1 MSCNLKK
8 MKIGCFAYLQNKRL
22 LLNTLHYSQLKFF
35 NLQKNLKFNLSNLTN
50 FRFLFTGGG
59 ESGDS
64 DCDSEP
70 GLLLK
75 RKQRRARTT
84 FTAEQLETLERYFE
98 KTQYPDVYT
107 REELAQK

>member
-1 MSCNLKK
+1 MFVCAHGILKISLYTQ
-8 MKIGCFAYLQNKRL
+8 KI
-22 LLNTLHYSQLKFF
+22 LKLIIFF
-35 NLQKNLKFNLSNLTN
+35 I
-50 FRFLFTGGG
+50 GGQH
-59 ESGDS
+59 SDDS

>member
-1 MSCNLKK
+1 MFERFCGMRGGFLRK
-8 MKIGCFAYLQNKRL
+8 YLGHYQFEIDTNKR
-22 LLNTLHYSQLKFF
+22 
-35 NLQKNLKFNLSNLTN
+35 KNKLYFE
-50 FRFLFTGGG
+50 FIAGGQD
-59 ESGDS
+59 SGDS

-84 FTAEQLETLERYFE
+84 FTAEQLEILERYFE

>member
-1 MSCNLKK
+1 MLLCATASLNVPMILWNAQALNCRVFFS
-8 MKIGCFAYLQNKRL
+8 GGQN
-22 LLNTLHYSQLKFF
+22 SD
-35 NLQKNLKFNLSNLTN
+35 
-50 FRFLFTGGG
+50 
-59 ESGDS
+59 DS

>member
-1 MSCNLKK
+1 MSSANLVFIAKK
-8 MKIGCFAYLQNKRL
+8 PPTLFFFCKIILILFLKI
-22 LLNTLHYSQLKFF
+22 NTKYNIYF
-35 NLQKNLKFNLSNLTN
+35 
-50 FRFLFTGGG
+50 FTGGQH
-59 ESGDS
+59 SDDS

>member
-1 MSCNLKK
+1 MT
-8 MKIGCFAYLQNKRL
+8 A
-22 LLNTLHYSQLKFF
+22 
-35 NLQKNLKFNLSNLTN
+35 KFNQVKPISTFINLS
-50 FRFLFTGGG
+50 FLFTGGD
-59 ESGDS
+59 GDS

-75 RKQRRARTT
+75 RKHRRARTT

>member
-1 MSCNLKK
+1 MFSYHFITKCVFFQF
-8 MKIGCFAYLQNKRL
+8 IGG
-22 LLNTLHYSQLKFF
+22 HISD
-35 NLQKNLKFNLSNLTN
+35 
-50 FRFLFTGGG
+50 
-59 ESGDS
+59 DS

-70 GLLLK
+70 GLTLK

-84 FTAEQLETLERYFE
+84 FTAEQLEMLERYFE

>member
-1 MSCNLKK
+1 M
-8 MKIGCFAYLQNKRL
+8 
-22 LLNTLHYSQLKFF
+22 
-35 NLQKNLKFNLSNLTN
+35 KFNLLTSIN
-50 FRFLFTGGG
+50 VSFLFTGGG

>member
-1 MSCNLKK
+1 MFSTNFYKTDV
-8 MKIGCFAYLQNKRL
+8 ISTFI
-22 LLNTLHYSQLKFF
+22 
-35 NLQKNLKFNLSNLTN
+35 NLS
-50 FRFLFTGGG
+50 FLFTGGD
-59 ESGDS
+59 GDS

-75 RKQRRARTT
+75 RKHRRARTT

>member
-1 MSCNLKK
+1 M
-8 MKIGCFAYLQNKRL
+8 
-22 LLNTLHYSQLKFF
+22 
-35 NLQKNLKFNLSNLTN
+35 QKNTN
-50 FRFLFTGGG
+50 FSFCKIIIYFLKINTKYTNIYFFTGGQH
-59 ESGDS
+59 SDDS

>member
-1 MSCNLKK
+1 MKFRENAFLNLKFK
-8 MKIGCFAYLQNKRL
+8 NYVFF
-22 LLNTLHYSQLKFF
+22 LKPGI
-35 NLQKNLKFNLSNLTN
+35 QKTIHLKHMKFNLSTTINLS
-50 FRFLFTGGG
+50 FLFTGGG

>member
-1 MSCNLKK
+1 M
-8 MKIGCFAYLQNKRL
+8 A
-22 LLNTLHYSQLKFF
+22 LLNAFVRHQRR
-35 NLQKNLKFNLSNLTN
+35 LSKCSNDFVECNTKV
-50 FRFLFTGGG
+50 FLLAGGQN
-59 ESGDS
+59 SDDS

>member
-1 MSCNLKK
+1 M
-8 MKIGCFAYLQNKRL
+8 
-22 LLNTLHYSQLKFF
+22 TPQLGLGW
-35 NLQKNLKFNLSNLTN
+35 NYREASINWEPIA
-50 FRFLFTGGG
+50 FTGGQH
-59 ESGDS
+59 SDDS